1 MAVGTATCRCAK
13 CGSEFKK
20 SKDCKN
26 RAEADNYVVWATDH
40 YTECTE
46 CYKKR
51 IEAENKSRAESGC
64 FNLPEIKGVSDKQ
77 IAYAERLRAKHF
89 ANYVVGTM
97 AYEDFITIT
106 DEEYET
112 CAKENNMS
120 VDELREMTIVDFFE
134 EKTLKLLKE
143 SNASAIIDLCK

>member
-1 MAVGTATCRCAK
+1 MATGTATCKCAK
-13 CGSEFKK
+13 CGATFTMSKSGINSSEVD
-20 SKDCKN
+20 SYI
-26 RAEADNYVVWATDH
+26 AWATEH
-40 YTECTE
+40 CTECKE

-51 IEAENKSRAESGC
+51 IAAENKVRAESGC
-64 FNLPEIKGVSDKQ
+64 FTLPEIKGVSDKQ

-97 AYEDFITIT
+97 AYEEYITIT

-120 VDELREMTIVDFFE
+120 VEELREMTIVDFFE

-143 SNASAIIDLCK
+143 TNAAKIIELC